1 MIKKY
6 FLIFF
11 LKKQDESSTKYNLD
25 SPIWMFAFTAD
36 LHETIQK
43 GFFLSLFFPSSKVR
57 DNSKS

>member
-43 GFFLSLFFPSSKVR
+43 GFFLSLFFPSQR
-57 DNSKS
+57 